1 MRGPVTVMMLVRF
14 FTTVVFVALLLVD
27 NITYRQM
34 VRGLRILQSQR
45 VTFLQSLNSVLEER
59 GLRFFADLEKA
70 FAIFI
75 LNNVV

>member
-1 MRGPVTVMMLVRF
+1 MVVMLVRF
-14 FTTVVFVALLLVD
+14 FTTVVFVALFFVD

-34 VRGLRILQSQR
+34 VRGLRIFQSQR
-45 VTFLQSLNSVLEER
+45 VTLLQSLNSVLEER